1 MSDSLWPHEWQ
12 YTRPPFHHQLPEFT
26 ETHVYWV
33 CDNIQQSHPPS
44 SLSPPALNLS
54 QHQSFQMSQLFTS
67 GGQNIGVSASASA
80 LPVNTQDWSPLGW
93 TGWISLQSK
102 GFARGFSSTTVQKHQ
117 FFSAQPSLQSNSHI
131 HTDYWKNHSFDY
143 MDLCGKV
150 MSLLFIKLSRFVI
163 AFFSR
168 SKHF

>member
-67 GGQNIGVSASASA
+67 GGQNIGVSASTSV
-80 LPVNTQDWSPLGW
+80 LPMNTQHWSPLGW
-93 TGWISLQSK
+93 TGGISFQSK
-102 GFARGFSSTTVQKHQ
+102 GLSKVFSGTIVWKHQ
-117 FFSAQPSLQSNSHI
+117 FFYAQPSLWSNTHI
-131 HTDYWKNHSFDY
+131 CTLNPNPWSELTLDNKMNTLILFFDFLSNHLLHLS
-143 MDLCGKV
+143 KV
-150 MSLLFIKLSRFVI
+150 PKCP
-163 AFFSR
+163 
-168 SKHF
+168 